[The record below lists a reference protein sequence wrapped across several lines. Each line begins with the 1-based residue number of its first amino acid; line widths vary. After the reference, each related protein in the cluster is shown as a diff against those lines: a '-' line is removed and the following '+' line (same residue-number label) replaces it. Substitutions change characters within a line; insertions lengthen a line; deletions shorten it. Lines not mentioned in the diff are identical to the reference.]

1 MAKPTRKQ
9 VERAMDVLERA
20 QPRQVSNPRTNQFTP
35 IIPTSL
41 GILLELLSRKFGVGE
56 RSPQREFATD
66 LLLELPV
73 GGPGL
78 SDEAVQLVEALFAA
92 EASDDRGSAFL
103 NVAGKELQS
112 RTKAAP
118 KKKDSP
124 QLKAHKKNLSK
135 AFKES
140 NAKLRKKNGQLK
152 KGKTQVDVAKLA
164 QRLAKKMKKPVRGTR
179 KGQVRKTAR
188 RAFER

>member
-1 MAKPTRKQ
+1 
-9 VERAMDVLERA
+9 MDVLERA
-20 QPRQVSNPRTNQFTP
+20 QPRQVTNPQTSQFTP
-35 IIPTSL
+35 ISPTSL
-41 GILLELLSRKFGVGE
+41 GILLELLSRKYGVGQ

-78 SDEAVQLVEALFAA
+78 SDETVQLVEALFAA

-118 KKKDSP
+118 KKRDSP
-124 QLKAHKKNLSK
+124 KLKAHKKNLSK

-140 NAKLRKKNGQLK
+140 NAKLRKKNGELK

-164 QRLAKKMKKPVRGTR
+164 QRLAKKMKGTT
-179 KGQVRKTAR
+179 KGQVRKSAR
-188 RAFER
+188 RAFEK